1 MLLLLASLSPPWLLL
16 LLLLLSMPSLLS
28 LLDRPLE
35 SLSSEEVGLRDP
47 PEPSSS
53 SEPDVVF
60 KSFEELLLLS
70 FEPPFSSEDCF
81 LPLLLLTSPAAMFAV
96 VLVFAPAFFS
106 PFASSFIFSI
116 SSCCCSLL
124 KDLSSFT
131 NCPRTLGR
139 DSANF

>member
-1 MLLLLASLSPPWLLL
+1 
-16 LLLLLSMPSLLS
+16 MPSLLS

-47 PEPSSS
+47 PEPLSSS

-70 FEPPFSSEDCF
+70 FEAPFSSEDCF
-81 LPLLLLTSPAAMFAV
+81 LPLLLPTSPAAMFAV
-96 VLVFAPAFFS
+96 VLVFAPVFFS
-106 PFASSFIFSI
+106 PSFASSFIFSI

-124 KDLSSFT
+124 KDLSNFT